1 MRHGRPLRVRH
12 ARRYAKNETSMRTEE
27 TTAMTVPKRFDVL
40 RFMGTLLKVFA
51 WISLILSILSAIGIV
66 LLPQIASLGDFS
78 GLYASMIGGGT
89 SAIVAGLLVLLGG
102 LLYFVL
108 LYALG
113 EIILLQIAVEENTRL
128 TAALLLKMHQDSQ
141 VESQTPSYGGGF
153 ANEPAP
159 Y

>member
-1 MRHGRPLRVRH
+1 
-12 ARRYAKNETSMRTEE
+12 
-27 TTAMTVPKRFDVL
+27 MTVPKRFDVL

-66 LLPQIASLGDFS
+66 LLPQMGSLGDFF
-78 GLYASMIGGGT
+78 GPYANFIGSGT

-108 LYALG
+108 LYAMG

-141 VESQTPSYGGGF
+141 VEPQSAPYAAGGF

-159 Y
+159 YQ

>member
-1 MRHGRPLRVRH
+1 
-12 ARRYAKNETSMRTEE
+12 
-27 TTAMTVPKRFDVL
+27 MTVPKRFDVL

-66 LLPQIASLGDFS
+66 LLPQMGALGDFFGPYS
-78 GLYASMIGGGT
+78 SFIGNGT

-102 LLYFVL
+102 LLYFVM
-108 LYALG
+108 LYATG

-141 VESQTPSYGGGF
+141 VEPAQPAQYEGGF

-159 Y
+159 YR

>member
-1 MRHGRPLRVRH
+1 
-12 ARRYAKNETSMRTEE
+12 
-27 TTAMTVPKRFDVL
+27 MTVPKRFDVL

-66 LLPQIASLGDFS
+66 LLPQMGSLGDFF
-78 GLYASMIGGGT
+78 GPYASFIGSGT

-102 LLYFVL
+102 LLYFVM
-108 LYALG
+108 LYAMG

-141 VESQTPSYGGGF
+141 AEPQNPPYTGGF

-159 Y
+159 YR